1 MTTKSFLKKKAI
13 HASEQRREDVV
24 EDRKNWVNEQPSM
37 DPQKLVFLDE
47 CGVNTDMT
55 RLYGRAVGKKRVH
68 DHAPLKTPKKTT
80 IVSSVRLDGST
91 AYKYFQ
97 GSLNGDIFMNYIKET
112 LVPTLHVGDI
122 VIMDNLPCHKVKGVA
137 EAIADAGAV
146 LLPLPPYSPDFNPTE
161 MMWSKIKSLL
171 RKWKPRDIQSLHS
184 LISKAFSA
192 VSISDIAGWFSACG
206 YSLS

>member
-1 MTTKSFLKKKAI
+1 M
-13 HASEQRREDVV
+13 

>member
-1 MTTKSFLKKKAI
+1 MTTKSFLKKKTI

-24 EDRKNWVNEQPSM
+24 EDRKNWVHEQPSM
-37 DPQKLVFLDE
+37 DTQKLVFLDE

-97 GSLNGDIFMNYIKET
+97 GSLNGDIFLNYIKET
-112 LVPTLHVGDI
+112 LVPTLHKGDI
-122 VIMDNLPCHKVKGVA
+122 VIMDNLPCHKVKGVT
-137 EAIADAGAV
+137 EAIVDAGAI
-146 LLPLPPYSPDFNPTE
+146 LLPLPPYSPDFNPIE

-184 LISKAFSA
+184 LISKAFTA
-192 VSISDIAGWFSACG
+192 ISIDDIAGWFSACG